1 MKMDHKPDLS
11 FPINP
16 VCSVLAMKA
25 TRVVGNCWCIKP
37 VIHIMPIWLY
47 KHASAQLH
55 HANHGINTMLSGHT
69 NKRPV
74 NIYRPLLTYTRR
86 IYSLW
91 CLRWCFGAASSCG
104 CVNAPKLGIW
114 NMGSLS
120 GKAEAPIRRKM
131 MLVLPRKL
139 RSFGFSLK

>member
-1 MKMDHKPDLS
+1 MKIGRKPALHFS
-11 FPINP
+11 INS
-16 VCSVLAMKA
+16 VFSVLAMKA
-25 TRVVGNCWCIKP
+25 TRVIGSCWCIKP
-37 VIHIMPIWLY
+37 VIHTMPIWLY
-47 KHASAQLH
+47 KPASAQLH

-86 IYSLW
+86 LFFMVFALVFWRGLFLW
-91 CLRWCFGAASSCG
+91 LRQRAQIGH
-104 CVNAPKLGIW
+104 W

-120 GKAEAPIRRKM
+120 GKAEAPMRRKM

>member
-1 MKMDHKPDLS
+1 MKMGRNPDLS

-25 TRVVGNCWCIKP
+25 TCVIGRCWYIKP
-37 VIHIMPIWLY
+37 DIPTMPIWFY
-47 KHASAQLH
+47 KPACAQLH
-55 HANHGINTMLSGHT
+55 HANHGINTMHLGHT

-74 NIYRPLLTYTRR
+74 NVYRPLLSTQGV
-86 IYSLW
+86 YSLW

-120 GKAEAPIRRKM
+120 GKAEAPMRRKM

-139 RSFGFSLK
+139 RSFGLSLK

>member
-1 MKMDHKPDLS
+1 MKMGRKSDFS
-11 FPINP
+11 SPISP

-25 TRVVGNCWCIKP
+25 TRVIGSCWCIKP
-37 VIHIMPIWLY
+37 DIHTMPIWLY
-47 KHASAQLH
+47 QHASARLH
-55 HANHGINTMLSGHT
+55 HANHGINAKHLEHS

-74 NIYRPLLTYTRR
+74 NVYRPLLTYTRR

-120 GKAEAPIRRKM
+120 GKAEAPMRRKM